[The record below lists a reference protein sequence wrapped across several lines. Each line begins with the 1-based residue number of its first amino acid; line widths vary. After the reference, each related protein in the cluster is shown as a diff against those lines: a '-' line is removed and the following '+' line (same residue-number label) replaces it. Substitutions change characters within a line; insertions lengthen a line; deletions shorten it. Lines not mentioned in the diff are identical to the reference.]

1 MELQQLVRDDSCA
14 EPRRAS
20 SSSCSS
26 LSVIDLPSA
35 TESPDDRSRVAPRVV
50 AVVWGEA

>member
-1 MELQQLVRDDSCA
+1 MRDDSCA

-35 TESPDDRSRVAPRVV
+35 ADSPDDRSRAAPRVL
-50 AVVWGEA
+50 AVVWCEA